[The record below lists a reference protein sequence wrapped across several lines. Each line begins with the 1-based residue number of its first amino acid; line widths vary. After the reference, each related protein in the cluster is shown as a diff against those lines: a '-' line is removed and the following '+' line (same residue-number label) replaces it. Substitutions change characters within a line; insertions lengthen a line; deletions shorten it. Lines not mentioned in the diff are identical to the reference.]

1 MFKHVYGP
9 NSSQENV
16 FESLGMPLVLDLLQ
30 GKNGLL
36 FSYGI
41 TNGGKTFTVSG
52 DHDNPGIL
60 PRALDVIFNSIDGT
74 QAKKYVKCFFTPLFN
89 RYIICYN
96 RYLNLIEQMGLM
108 YKVKLMH
115 MLKKNSTDQGN

>member
-1 MFKHVYGP
+1 
-9 NSSQENV
+9 
-16 FESLGMPLVLDLLQ
+16 MPLVLDLLQ

-60 PRALDVIFNSIDGT
+60 PRALDVIFNSIDGV
-74 QAKKYVKCFFTPLFN
+74 QAKKYVSVPL
-89 RYIICYN
+89 
-96 RYLNLIEQMGLM
+96 LSLHQSLHG
-108 YKVKLMH
+108 V
-115 MLKKNSTDQGN
+115 SVGV

>member
-9 NSSQENV
+9 KSSQQSV
-16 FESLGMPLVLDLLQ
+16 FESLGTPLVLDLLQ
-30 GKNGLL
+30 GRNGLL

-60 PRALDVIFNSIDGT
+60 PRALDVIFNSIDGV
-74 QAKKYVKCFFTPLFN
+74 QAKKYV
-89 RYIICYN
+89 
-96 RYLNLIEQMGLM
+96 
-108 YKVKLMH
+108 
-115 MLKKNSTDQGN
+115 SDS

>member
-9 NSSQENV
+9 TSSQENV

-52 DHDNPGIL
+52 DHDSPGIL
-60 PRALDVIFNSIDGT
+60 PRALDVIFNSIDGV
-74 QAKKYVKCFFTPLFN
+74 QAKKYVSCDS
-89 RYIICYN
+89 IS
-96 RYLNLIEQMGLM
+96 LNLVIWCVDRCSNLTGLTGLM
-108 YKVKLMH
+108 FKVKLMH
-115 MLKKNSTDQGN
+115 LLRKNSTDQSS

>member
-1 MFKHVYGP
+1 
-9 NSSQENV
+9 
-16 FESLGMPLVLDLLQ
+16 MPLVMDLLQ

-60 PRALDVIFNSIDGT
+60 PRALDVIFNSIDGV
-74 QAKKYVKCFFTPLFN
+74 QAKKYVSYYVLISYHN
-89 RYIICYN
+89 YN
-96 RYLNLIEQMGLM
+96 ILIGVQTRSN
-108 YKVKLMH
+108 KWI
-115 MLKKNSTDQGN
+115 

>member
-1 MFKHVYGP
+1 MYGP
-9 NSSQENV
+9 TSSQENV
-16 FESLGMPLVLDLLQ
+16 FDNLGMPLVLDLLQ

-60 PRALDVIFNSIDGT
+60 PRALDVIFNSIDGV
-74 QAKKYVKCFFTPLFN
+74 QAKKYVSVFLCLLSITICTFT
-89 RYIICYN
+89 
-96 RYLNLIEQMGLM
+96 GL
-108 YKVKLMH
+108 
-115 MLKKNSTDQGN
+115 

>member
-9 NSSQENV
+9 TSSQENV

-60 PRALDVIFNSIDGT
+60 PRALDVIFNSIDGV
-74 QAKKYVKCFFTPLFN
+74 QAKKYVSCVS
-89 RYIICYN
+89 R
-96 RYLNLIEQMGLM
+96 NLPVL
-108 YKVKLMH
+108 
-115 MLKKNSTDQGN
+115 